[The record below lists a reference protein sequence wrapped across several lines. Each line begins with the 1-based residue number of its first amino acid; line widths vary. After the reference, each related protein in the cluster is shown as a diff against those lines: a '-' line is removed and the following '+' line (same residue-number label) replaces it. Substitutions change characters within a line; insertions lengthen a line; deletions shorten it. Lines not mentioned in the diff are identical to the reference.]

1 MLRMPSALDV
11 VTDTL
16 CVARL
21 VRLITEDK
29 IAEPLRDAMV
39 TSGDDRLAYL
49 ATCPYCVSVWAGA
62 AVASGLMPRRLRYAL
77 ALSEA
82 ATGFRKALD
91 ALPTRW

>member
-1 MLRMPSALDV
+1 MRALDV
-11 VTDTL
+11 VIDTL

-21 VRLITEDK
+21 VRLVTEDK
-29 IAEPLRDAMV
+29 IAEPVRNAMFE
-39 TSGDDRLAYL
+39 SGDERLAYL

-62 AVASGLMPRRLRYAL
+62 AVATGLLPRRARYAL

-91 ALPTRW
+91 SLPTRW